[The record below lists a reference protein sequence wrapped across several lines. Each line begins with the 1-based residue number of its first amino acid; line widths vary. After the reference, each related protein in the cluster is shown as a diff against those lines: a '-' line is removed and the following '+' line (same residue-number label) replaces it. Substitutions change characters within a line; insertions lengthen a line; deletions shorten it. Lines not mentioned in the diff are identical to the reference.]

1 MKTPDEIKKGLE
13 LHNTAG
19 RCKECPYTADS
30 EFKKTCF
37 QLVAADALAYIQQ
50 LETRLAQVER
60 ERDALIKHVQGKC
73 HACKHADGFP
83 NEGLC
88 GSCKHTFHAKRESA
102 ENWEWRGVCP
112 ENTKGEEK

>member
-50 LETRLAQVER
+50 IETRLAQVER
-60 ERDALIKHVQGKC
+60 ERDAAVQTV
-73 HACKHADGFP
+73 H
-83 NEGLC
+83 GLC
-88 GSCKHTFHAKRESA
+88 LHCKNDRSEKCRKCLFWPSRVYFVSTETYVDH
-102 ENWEWRGVCP
+102 WEWRGVCP
-112 ENTKGEEK
+112 ESTKEEK